1 MADTTTTN
9 FGLVK
14 PEVGASADTWG
25 TKLNT
30 DLDSIDGLLGGTT
43 AIKPNLSEGLWKV
56 GGTAITATAAELNY
70 VDGVTSAIQTQFSN
84 VQTQL
89 NGKQVARTITGTADQ
104 ITVTNGDGVS
114 GNPTIAAVLASQ
126 AEAEAGTDNTKMM
139 TALRTKQAIAVNGNK
154 DSQTFTAS
162 GTWTKPA
169 SAPASAL
176 VIVEAWGGGG
186 GGGRISGLAGGG
198 GGGGY
203 MTEIFTAGDLTATVT
218 VTVGAGGPGR
228 TTSTG
233 NGTAGGNSTFG
244 SYVTAYG
251 GGGGGQSGNGNGGGG
266 GGELQAGTT
275 SGAGGLV
282 GGGSLNGGDA
292 LTIYA
297 GGGGGSEATKRTG
310 GNAVYGGGG
319 GTVGGGAGGLSLF
332 AGAGGANAAA
342 GSAPAGG
349 GGTAIGVNGGN
360 GARGEIRVLTV
371 W

>member
-1 MADTTTTN
+1 MAQHDYVIDNQTSSQFRVDLNNALAAIVSQNSGDTEPATP
-9 FGLVK
+9 F
-14 PEVGASADTWG
+14 ASQVWYDTLNNLLKQRNESNSAWITLG
-25 TKLNT
+25 TVNE
-30 DLDSIDGLLGGTT
+30 GTG
-43 AIKPNLSEGLWKV
+43 KFEPNQ
-56 GGTAITATAAELNY
+56 TFAT
-70 VDGVTSAIQTQFSN
+70 
-84 VQTQL
+84 
-89 NGKQVARTITGTADQ
+89 
-104 ITVTNGDGVS
+104 
-114 GNPTIAAVLASQ
+114 Q
-126 AEAEAGTDNTKMM
+126 AEAEAGTVDTVAM
-139 TALRTKQAIAVNGNK
+139 TPLKTAQAIAALSTSGGSSDYQV
-154 DSQTFTAS
+154 FTAS
-162 GTWTKPA
+162 GTWTKPV

-176 VIVEAWGGGG
+176 VFVEAWGGGG

-203 MTEIFTAGDLTATVT
+203 MTERFTAGDITATVT
-218 VTVGAGGPGR
+218 TTVGAGGAGR
-228 TTSTG
+228 TGSTG

-251 GGGGGQSGNGNGGGG
+251 GGGGGQGGNGNGGGG
-266 GGELQAGTT
+266 GGEILAGTT
-275 SGAGGLV
+275 AGAGGLL
-282 GGGSLNGGDA
+282 GGGSFNGGDA

-319 GTVGGGAGGLSLF
+319 GTVGSGAGGLSLF

-342 GSAPAGG
+342 GSAPSGG